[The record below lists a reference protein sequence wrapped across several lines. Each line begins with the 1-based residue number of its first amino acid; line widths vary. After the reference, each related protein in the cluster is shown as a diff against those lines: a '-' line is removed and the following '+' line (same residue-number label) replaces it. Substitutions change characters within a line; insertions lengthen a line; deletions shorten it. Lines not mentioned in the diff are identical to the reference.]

1 MIPTIFQGLVLT
13 YGMLFLKALVI
24 FIVGRLIIKSLL
36 NMLTKAIEKKSVDK
50 SLEGF
55 ALSISKVVLNIL
67 LLITIASTVGIEMTT
82 FVAML
87 GAASL
92 AVGLALQ
99 GSLSN
104 FAGGV
109 LILITKPFKVGDYIE
124 AAGHSGTVK
133 EIQVFYTI
141 LTTPDNKTIF
151 IPNGNL
157 SNSSSVNYSANAT
170 RRVDLRF
177 SIGYDD
183 DIFKAKEL
191 LMRLTSEHKLVLSD
205 PAPVVKL
212 AEHGASSIDF
222 IVRAWAKTEDYWT
235 VHFDLLETVKLEF
248 DKANINIPY
257 PQMDVHVINN
267 SN

>member
-1 MIPTIFQGLVLT
+1 MVTGLIETMAVA
-13 YGMLFLKALVI
+13 YGAKIIKALIVF
-24 FIVGRLIIKSLL
+24 FIGRFIIKNVL
-36 NMLTKAIEKKSVDK
+36 NMIAKIFEKRTIDK

-55 ALSISKVVLNIL
+55 AISISKVLFNVLL
-67 LLITIASTVGIEMTT
+67 AVTIAAMIGIEMTS
-82 FVAML
+82 FVAII
-87 GAASL
+87 GAASF

-124 AAGHSGTVK
+124 AAGHSGSVK

-157 SNSSSVNYSANAT
+157 SNSSSVNYSTNPT
-170 RRVDLRF
+170 RRVDLKF
-177 SIGYDD
+177 GIGYGDD
-183 DIFKAKEL
+183 VVKAREL
-191 LMRLTSEHKLVLSD
+191 LAKLTSEHKMVLSN
-205 PAPVVKL
+205 PAPMVRL
-212 AEHGASSIDF
+212 SGHGDSSVDF
-222 IVRAWAKTEDYWT
+222 VVRAWCRTEDYWD

-248 DKANINIPY
+248 DREKISIPY
-257 PQMDVHVINN
+257 PQMDVHLINQ
-267 SN
+267 